1 MKRTI
6 FAATVIG
13 LAALPAF
20 AQEDFFLGELN
31 LALAQRDQ
39 NTISSKFL
47 EYRDIPQGVQSPFVL
62 LKGKTGGFRY
72 DIAGQDVTQKD
83 QRYRVLLMNDSVK
96 FQAEYLGIPHNFGNG
111 GNSLL
116 RPVSENSYRLSDD
129 LQKFY
134 QDSLLA
140 NPSRINYTSLFALV
154 SPSLDAAPRN
164 IDLKLARGRTNLGL
178 AYAPKDANYDFG
190 VTYFHERRSGT
201 RAANGTSFGFGNV
214 VETPE
219 PVRYISQD
227 VGVNGSFRGDWGSV
241 RAAVHFNDFKDA
253 FSTFGWDNPFR
264 ITDSTSASAYTGPS
278 ASNQDGPKTGLAA
291 LPPDNQAVTAGGGV
305 TIKIGSKSRLAADA
319 SFGQWKQNETP
330 FIPYT
335 TNTAVVMP
343 DGRRAF
349 QATLPGNKLDG
360 KINTTS
366 LSAYFT
372 SRLSDD
378 LRLNLRYRRFD
389 LDNKTPRVRF
399 EEGYTRFD
407 AVWEEIPRI
416 TVPYGFTNDSFEAIL
431 AYDFGKATLE
441 GGYKYAKMAR
451 TFRESNKT
459 TENGLRLALDV
470 RPSDWVLLRGLY
482 ELAQRDYDHYET
494 LVSEETSYLC
504 ESPGGLVPCGSPGAV
519 EEAPAN
525 QLTLRRPDQSK
536 RDQHRYGGTLQI
548 SPPSGKATL
557 LFQYTK
563 TKYDLDKTPVP
574 FEIASGSETPLGLQN
589 SDYETFTL
597 EGDFSP
603 SERATFY
610 AYYSRENIDEF
621 QTGRQSGATIS
632 FNPADGWAST
642 IADKVDS
649 VGGGANFVLRPE
661 KWYLDL
667 TGRYQKVDGD
677 NSFTAGAN
685 RGIPG
690 NIPLYDDT
698 KLTFVSAQLKYRV
711 AKAWAVAAG
720 AGYEDYKV
728 RDAQTDGILNYMPGS
743 FFMQINNGNYHAWVG
758 WANLT
763 YNW

>member
-1 MKRTI
+1 MKRI
-6 FAATVIG
+6 I
-13 LAALPAF
+13 LAAAAAALALPVF
-20 AQEDFFLGELN
+20 AQEDFLVGELN
-31 LALAQRDQ
+31 LGLGQRGQ

-47 EYRDIPQGVQSPFVL
+47 EYRDIPQGVRSPLVL
-62 LKGKTGGFRY
+62 FKGKNGDFRY
-72 DIAGQDVTQKD
+72 AIEGRNISQKD
-83 QRYRVLLMNDSVK
+83 QRYRLRLRNESVR
-96 FQAEYLGIPHNFGNG
+96 FEADYLSIPHNFGNG

-116 RPVSENSYRLSDD
+116 RPVGDNAYRLSDD
-129 LQKFY
+129 VQKLF
-134 QDSLLA
+134 QDWLLA
-140 NPSRINYTSLFALV
+140 NPRQINYTTLAAMV
-154 SPSLDAAPRN
+154 APSLDAAPRN
-164 IDLKLARGRTNLGL
+164 IDLTLMRGRTNLGL
-178 AYAPKDANYDFG
+178 GYAPKDANYDFG

-227 VGVNGSFRGDWGSV
+227 VGVNGSFRGDWGSA
-241 RAAVHFNDFKDA
+241 RASVHFNDFKDA

-278 ASNQDGPKTGLAA
+278 SSNQDGPKAGLAA

-305 TIKIGSKSRLAADA
+305 SFKIGSRSRLIADA
-319 SFGQWKQNETP
+319 SFGQWRQNETP

-335 TNTAVVMP
+335 TNTAIVMP

-349 QATLPGNKLDG
+349 QASLPGNKLDG
-360 KINTTS
+360 KIDTAS
-366 LSAYFT
+366 FSGYFT
-372 SRLSDD
+372 SRLTDD
-378 LRLNLRYRRFD
+378 LRFNARYRRFE

-399 EEGYTRFD
+399 DEGYTRFD
-407 AVWEEIPRI
+407 AVWEDIPRI
-416 TVPYGFTNDSFEAIL
+416 SVPYGYTSDGFEAVL

-441 GGYKYAKMAR
+441 GGYKYNKMGR
-451 TFRESNKT
+451 TFRETNNTS
-459 TENGLRLALDV
+459 ENGLRLALDV
-470 RPSDWVLLRGLY
+470 RPSGWVMLRGLY
-482 ELAQRDYDHYET
+482 EFAKRDYDHYET
-494 LVSEETSYLC
+494 PASEEASYLC

-536 RDQHRYGGTLQI
+536 RDQQRYGGTLQI

-557 LFQYTK
+557 LLQYTK
-563 TKYDLDKTPVP
+563 TKYDLDKAPVP

-589 SDYETFTL
+589 SDYQTFTL

-603 SERATFY
+603 TERATFY

-632 FNPADGWAST
+632 LNPADAWAST
-642 IADKVDS
+642 VADRVDS
-649 VGGGANFVLRPE
+649 VGGGANFVLRPD

-667 TGRYQKVDGD
+667 TGRYQKVDGN
-677 NSFTAGAN
+677 NSFSAGAN
-685 RGIPG
+685 RGTPE
-690 NIPLYDDT
+690 NIPLFDDT
-698 KLTFVSAQLKYRV
+698 KLTFVSAQLRYRV
-711 AKAWAVAAG
+711 AKTWSVSAG
-720 AGYEDYKV
+720 AGYEDYKI
-728 RDAQTDGILNYMPGS
+728 RDAQTDGLLNYMPGS

-758 WANLT
+758 WAGLT